1 VSLSKSLNS
10 KVIYKIWFLVAIII
24 IFIVSR
30 VAILAYFQSQ
40 QTLLGNSINI
50 AGKNRFLTANL
61 LYQISQYLI
70 GVVLSSSS
78 SSFRSHDYISNINDA
93 INKLDTNILVLREGG
108 KADGIDLKPLS
119 SEFLGSWKIINNDWI
134 SYKTFITDRIV
145 KPEKSII
152 PLLQQQQPQQRN
164 TTSNFTITTSAAK
177 IYQSTKTELESMAAG
192 LINSSD
198 NLVRQ
203 LGDHAAK
210 NSFNLMLLDILFG
223 IMNISIVVIIILY
236 LVIKV
241 LKPLMKNSSTKID

>member
-1 VSLSKSLNS
+1 VGSSKSLNS
-10 KVIYKIWFLVAIII
+10 KVIHKIWFLVAIII

-61 LYQISQYLI
+61 LYQTSQYLI
-70 GVVLSSSS
+70 GVVFSS
-78 SSFRSHDYISNINDA
+78 SSFRSHDNISNLNDA

-119 SEFLGSWKIINNDWI
+119 SEFLGSWKIINDDWI

-145 KPEKSII
+145 KPEKSVI
-152 PLLQQQQPQQRN
+152 PLQQQQQPQQRG
-164 TTSNFTITTSAAK
+164 TTSNFTTTTSAAK
-177 IYQSTKTELESMAAG
+177 IYQSTKTELESMATA

-223 IMNISIVVIIILY
+223 IMNIGIVVIIILY

-241 LKPLMKNSSTKID
+241 LKPLMKNSSTKTD